1 MCTDLSKISDRDL
14 ILRIANIE
22 NLKVVYTDGGVVM
35 VEPFE
40 GNTIE
45 YNPITD
51 NALAHTL
58 QCKYRV
64 SVDFILS
71 RCYIDS
77 KLESYNSGVAYF
89 RVGCCPNRA
98 ILEAIYDAKDEYL

>member
-1 MCTDLSKISDRDL
+1 MCTDLSKLSDRDL

-77 KLESYNSGVAYF
+77 KLESYNSGVA
-89 RVGCCPNRA
+89 
-98 ILEAIYDAKDEYL
+98 